1 MMCTVQVCVGL
12 IIKNLFGLSVFFTQY
27 LVFIAQ
33 YLNLVDLTTN
43 CFVLDEFLVIVFMT
57 QSLKKSDQVME
68 NENRFH
74 LFS

>member
-12 IIKNLFGLSVFFTQY
+12 ILKNLFGLSVFFTQY

-33 YLNLVDLTTN
+33 YLNLIDPTIS
-43 CFVLDEFLVIVFMT
+43 CFVLDEFPVIVFMT
-57 QSLKKSDQVME
+57 QSLKKPDQVME

>member
-27 LVFIAQ
+27 LVFITQ
-33 YLNLVDLTTN
+33 YLNLVDPTTS

-57 QSLKKSDQVME
+57 QSLKKPDQVKE